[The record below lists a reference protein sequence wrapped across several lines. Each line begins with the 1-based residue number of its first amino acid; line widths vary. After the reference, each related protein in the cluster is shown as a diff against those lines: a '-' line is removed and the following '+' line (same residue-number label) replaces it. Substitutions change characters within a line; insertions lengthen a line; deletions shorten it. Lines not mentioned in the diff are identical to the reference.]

1 MKSLYAN
8 NKHKVC
14 GQKDGAIRVFAL
26 NGEWVRNLNYNGDC
40 DLWSDV
46 GGENILAAVT
56 MVLPG
61 GGRYCVEHL

>member
-1 MKSLYAN
+1 M
-8 NKHKVC
+8 
-14 GQKDGAIRVFAL
+14 
-26 NGEWVRNLNYNGDC
+26 YNGDC

-61 GGRYCVEHL
+61 GAVTVWSTSEEMVSE